1 METLEKK
8 KKTMLSSALRDLGL
22 TGMMYGL
29 GTDIL
34 KSFPGCS
41 NMQQF

>member
-1 METLEKK
+1 METLGKK
-8 KKTMLSSALRDLGL
+8 KMLSSAVRDSGL

-41 NMQQF
+41 NMQEF